1 MTYVDYIWQHQWISG
16 EIVPCFL
23 VRQLS
28 VQQKLS
34 ISEDNLKI
42 RNDLKN
48 KEHIKKKDYADNY
61 FDKVLRGVLARWRLT
76 TAPIFACERFN
87 FGKSGS
93 NQV

>member
-48 KEHIKKKDYADNY
+48 KEHIKKKIM
-61 FDKVLRGVLARWRLT
+61 
-76 TAPIFACERFN
+76 PIIILIKYCVA
-87 FGKSGS
+87 S
-93 NQV
+93 